1 MSQIFVRE
9 DEYHYIV
16 NIGYAHRG
24 RAKGIEGR
32 LWDGLRKV
40 WVFEKTEGTYR
51 SLVEEFRED
60 AKVFQI
66 SKPVPQSSKNTVSL
80 EADAPGLEDYEGFD
94 SRLSFDNG
102 DLIEKT
108 VFAATARLA
117 EEGQRTRALLTQV
130 VERIDQLSLQGDEI
144 RRKVDSSKA
153 VQTVVNRPKRT
164 VVKVETLPE
173 HSNIE
178 DSAQLKFVELWLKE
192 MALDVAGGR
201 ESLKLFLDDVQPL
214 SFPREFISR
223 SHLKVE
229 DHLRAITDTP
239 PREGTFSELIK
250 AAREARVFFDHAST
264 LQALQTLNLTRN
276 HVVHNEI
283 SGYALLGRA
292 AIYLLQLGFVWQA
305 IVVEE

>member
-9 DEYHYIV
+9 DQHHYIV
-16 NIGYAHRG
+16 NISYAQRE
-24 RAKGIEGR
+24 RAKGIKGR

-40 WVFEKTEGTYR
+40 WVFEKTEETYN
-51 SLVEEFRED
+51 SLVTEFKED

-66 SKPVPQSSKNTVSL
+66 ARPSRQSL
-80 EADAPGLEDYEGFD
+80 ERRVTAEDDASVLEEYEHSG
-94 SRLSFDNG
+94 SRLSSSNNDF
-102 DLIEKT
+102 IEKT
-108 VFAATARLA
+108 IFVATGRLA
-117 EEGQRTRALLTQV
+117 EEGQMTRALLAQV
-130 VERIDQLSLQGDEI
+130 VEKIDQLSAQGDEI
-144 RRKVDSSKA
+144 RRKVNSSKA

-164 VVKVETLPE
+164 VVKVEALPE
-173 HSNIE
+173 RSNIE

-201 ESLKLFLDDVQPL
+201 ESLKLFLEEVQPL

-229 DHLRAITDTP
+229 EHLRGITDTP
-239 PREGTFSELIK
+239 PREGTFNELIK
-250 AAREARVFFDHAST
+250 TAREARVFFDHAST

-276 HVVHNEI
+276 LVVHNEI

-305 IVVEE
+305 IVIE